1 MEQRFTIHVEQYC
14 DNGWFLGRVQEL
26 PGCCTR
32 APDLETLRIKIID
45 AIQVY
50 LETYKDRAATIP
62 MDTYEVVRLT

>member
-1 MEQRFTIHVEQYC
+1 MEQRFTIHVAQYR

-32 APDLETLRIKIID
+32 APDLETLRINIVE

-50 LETYKDRAATIP
+50 LETYKQLAATIP
-62 MDTYEVVRLT
+62 MDSYEVVRVP